1 MQVTV
6 TGDEHRMG
14 RGNAVVLT
22 IALVYLGGWAI
33 TTLVTLVAS
42 RRLADGSTTP
52 LSSVGFSLLA
62 GLIWPLMVLGLVE
75 LSSVAAYS
83 AAMSLG
89 THSGIPD
96 SWLSGEALD
105 DVVVPLR

>member
-1 MQVTV
+1 
-6 TGDEHRMG
+6 
-14 RGNAVVLT
+14 
-22 IALVYLGGWAI
+22 
-33 TTLVTLVAS
+33 
-42 RRLADGSTTP
+42 
-52 LSSVGFSLLA
+52 
-62 GLIWPLMVLGLVE
+62 MVLGLVE

-105 DVVVPLR
+105 DVVAPLR